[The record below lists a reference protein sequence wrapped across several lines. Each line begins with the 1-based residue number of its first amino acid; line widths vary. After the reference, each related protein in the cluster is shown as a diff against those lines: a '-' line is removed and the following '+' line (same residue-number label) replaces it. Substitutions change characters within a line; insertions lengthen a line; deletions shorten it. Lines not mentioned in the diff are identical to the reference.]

1 VEAGLAQV
9 PPLLPMDGNR
19 VKMTL
24 RMLAVLIVGASM
36 QTSAQTRP
44 PEPTPQNPP
53 LTLAQVTMSPD
64 ATKRAHLQEIN
75 LETARKLADACVAY
89 SRGAN
94 PNGGATVVVVGPSG
108 NIVYAARS
116 DGQIPNNFDSAFEK
130 AKMALYMRAPTRSMV
145 NRWGSPEAALARA
158 PLNLYL
164 VEGGYPIIVEDMM
177 VGALGV
183 GGASGG
189 DEECG
194 HAALTKVLGPQPPI
208 VSPVR
213 PNPVG
218 PAAPPSQGR

>member
-1 VEAGLAQV
+1 
-9 PPLLPMDGNR
+9 
-19 VKMTL
+19 MTRAVSL
-24 RMLAVLIVGASM
+24 VSLCVLIAA
-36 QTSAQTRP
+36 TSAFAQTRP
-44 PEPTPQNPP
+44 PESAQNPP

-64 ATKRAHLQEIN
+64 ATRRAHLQEIN
-75 LETARKLADACVAY
+75 LETARRLADACVAY
-89 SRGAN
+89 SRAAN

-194 HAALTKVLGPQPPI
+194 HAALTKVLGPQPPM
-208 VSPVR
+208 VPPVR
-213 PNPVG
+213 PNAVG
-218 PAAPPSQGR
+218 PAAPPAQGR